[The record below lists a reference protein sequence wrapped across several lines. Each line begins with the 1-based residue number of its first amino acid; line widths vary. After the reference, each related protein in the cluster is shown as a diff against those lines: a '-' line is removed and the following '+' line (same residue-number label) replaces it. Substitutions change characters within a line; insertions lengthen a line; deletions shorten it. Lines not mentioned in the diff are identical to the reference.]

1 MSRIAIS
8 ALLVALGAC
17 ASDPAPPAAP
27 AVLARSEMTQ
37 EQQAAFLAGAR
48 TRMDEAAAKV
58 RGMAKAEIVS
68 GMTGAVSNQTH
79 LILQQG
85 HGVYLEY
92 TDAQGRLFM
101 WYPGNKNVVSGTWK
115 VMDTY
120 SPPRTCFKYLNAV
133 HGVTGQYEPNECV
146 PPEQVIGR
154 PYDLGV
160 RAGDPFNLASG
171 KIPYVKS
178 KSDVPAWP
186 N

>member
-1 MSRIAIS
+1 MSRIAMAGLLF
-8 ALLVALGAC
+8 ALTAC
-17 ASDPAPPAAP
+17 ASDPAPPATLAP
-27 AVLARSEMTQ
+27 VARSEMTQ

-48 TRMDEAAAKV
+48 ARMETATANV

-68 GMTGAVSNQTH
+68 GMRASVSNRTH
-79 LILQQG
+79 LILQEG

-101 WYPGNKNVVSGTWK
+101 WYPGNRNVVSGTWG
-115 VMDTY
+115 VVETY

-133 HGVTGQYEPNECV
+133 HGVTGEYEPNECV

-160 RAGDPFNLASG
+160 HEGDPFNLASG
-171 KIPYVKS
+171 KIPYLKS

-186 N
+186 D